1 MARISVNGA
10 TTLII
15 LMRRGVLTLT
25 RTLMTIVVGEGCLG
39 GSQLSTISSV
49 YIEFGATKLYFYGA
63 AVLLSVAV

>member
-1 MARISVNGA
+1 
-10 TTLII
+10 
-15 LMRRGVLTLT
+15 MRRGVLTLT